1 MCGCDKKSC
10 EKQDTSVAVELAKN
24 LVVLCCGYIDNM
36 NTLLDKIEED
46 EELIDSAKFMTEQ
59 MGRLMI
65 TFNRIV
71 NDLE

>member
-10 EKQDTSVAVELAKN
+10 ENQDNNVAVELAKN

-36 NTLLDKIEED
+36 NTILDKIDED
-46 EELIDSAKFMTEQ
+46 YELMDSAKFMTEQ

-65 TFNRIV
+65 TFNRIA